1 MVIGNVSLDIADWWL
16 MAGSSMMA
24 ELMRRTWAM
33 TWKDVTVE
41 LRARERVNAM
51 LFFAALVLFIF
62 NFAMGPDQE
71 KLRAAAPGL
80 LWLAFLFTGMLG
92 LGRSFQ
98 AERENECFEE
108 LLLTPGDRESL
119 YFGKLFGNIL
129 FMLMAEALILPLSA
143 ILYNLDIWASLPA
156 LGLVA
161 FLGTVGFSAI
171 GTLLAAMTAHM
182 RAREVMLP
190 LLLLPLTVPV
200 ILGSVHATGAILAG
214 QGLGEAIHWLK
225 LLAGFDIVFLVA
237 CPLAFEF
244 VLEE

>member
-1 MVIGNVSLDIADWWL
+1 
-16 MAGSSMMA
+16 MAILA
-24 ELMRRTWAM
+24 ETARRTWAM
-33 TWKDVTVE
+33 AWKDVTVE

-62 NFAMGPDQE
+62 NFAVGPDLSR
-71 KLRAAAPGL
+71 LRAVAPGL

-119 YFGKLFGNIL
+119 YLGKLAGNLL
-129 FMLMAEALILPLSA
+129 FMVAAEALILPLFA
-143 ILYNLDIWASLPA
+143 VLYNLDIWGLLPA
-156 LGLVA
+156 LLLVA
-161 FLGTVGFSAI
+161 VLGSIGFSTI

-190 LLLLPLTVPV
+190 LLLFPLTVPV
-200 ILGSVHATGAILAG
+200 ILGAVRSTEAILLG
-214 QGLGEAIHWLK
+214 EGLGQVAHWLK
-225 LLAGFDIVFLVA
+225 LLIGFDIVFLVV

>member
-1 MVIGNVSLDIADWWL
+1 
-16 MAGSSMMA
+16 MAVLA
-24 ELMRRTWAM
+24 EAARRTWAM
-33 TWKDVTVE
+33 AWKDVRVE

-62 NFAMGPDQE
+62 NFAIGPDRE
-71 KLRAAAPGL
+71 RLRQVAPGL

-92 LGRSFQ
+92 LARSFQ

-119 YFGKLFGNIL
+119 YLGKLAGNLL
-129 FMLMAEALILPLSA
+129 FMVAAEALILPLFA
-143 ILYNLDIWASLPA
+143 VLYNLDIWSLLPS
-156 LGLVA
+156 LMLVA
-161 FLGTVGFSAI
+161 ILGSIGFSTI

-200 ILGSVHATGAILAG
+200 ILGAVRSTEAILLG
-214 QGLGEAIHWLK
+214 EGLGQVAHWLK
-225 LLAGFDIVFLVA
+225 LLVGFDVVFLVV

>member
-1 MVIGNVSLDIADWWL
+1 MV
-16 MAGSSMMA
+16 A
-24 ELMRRTWAM
+24 EVLRRTWAM

-62 NFAMGPDQE
+62 NFALGPDRE
-71 KLRAAAPGL
+71 KLREVAPGL

-98 AERENECFEE
+98 AERENDCFEE
-108 LLLTPGDRESL
+108 LLLTPGDRESI
-119 YFGKLFGNIL
+119 YFGKLAGNIL
-129 FMLMAEALILPLSA
+129 FMVTAEAFILPLFG
-143 ILYNLDIWASLPA
+143 ILYNLDIWDRLIPLAT
-156 LGLVA
+156 VA

-171 GTLLAAMTAHM
+171 GTLLAAMTAHL

-190 LLLLPLTVPV
+190 LLLFPLTVPV
-200 ILGSVHATGAILAG
+200 ILASVRSTESILG
-214 QGLGEAIHWLK
+214 GGGLSEVGHWLK
-225 LLAGFDIVFLVA
+225 LLGGFDVIFMVV

>member
-1 MVIGNVSLDIADWWL
+1 
-16 MAGSSMMA
+16 MAALA
-24 ELMRRTWAM
+24 EAARRTWAM
-33 TWKDVTVE
+33 AWKDVRVE

-62 NFAMGPDQE
+62 NFAVGPDLTR
-71 KLRAAAPGL
+71 LRDVAPGL

-119 YFGKLFGNIL
+119 YLGKLAGNLL
-129 FMLMAEALILPLSA
+129 FMVAAEAVILPLFGV
-143 ILYNLDIWASLPA
+143 LYNLDLWAQLPA
-156 LGLVA
+156 LLLVA
-161 FLGTVGFSAI
+161 VLGSLGFSTI

-190 LLLLPLTVPV
+190 VLLFPLTVPV
-200 ILGSVHATGAILAG
+200 ILGAVRSTEAVLLGE
-214 QGLGEAIHWLK
+214 GLGAVTHWLK
-225 LLAGFDIVFLVA
+225 LLVGFDVVFLVV

>member
-1 MVIGNVSLDIADWWL
+1 MG
-16 MAGSSMMA
+16 AG
-24 ELMRRTWAM
+24 EVMRRTWAM
-33 TWKDVTVE
+33 TWKDVRVE
-41 LRARERVNAM
+41 LRARERMNAM

-62 NFAMGPDQE
+62 NFALGPDLS
-71 KLRAAAPGL
+71 KLREAAPGL

-119 YFGKLFGNIL
+119 YFGKLAGNIL
-129 FMLMAEALILPLSA
+129 FMVMAEALILPLFA
-143 ILYNLDIWASLPA
+143 ILYNVEIWAALPG
-156 LGLVA
+156 LLLVA
-161 FLGTVGFSAI
+161 FLGTVGFSTI
-171 GTLLAAMTAHM
+171 GTLLAAMTAHL

-190 LLLLPLTVPV
+190 LLLFPLTVPV
-200 ILGSVHATGAILAG
+200 ILGSVKATDALLGGAGLA
-214 QGLGEAIHWLK
+214 EASHWVK
-225 LLAGFDIVFLVA
+225 LLGGFDVVFLVV

>member
-1 MVIGNVSLDIADWWL
+1 
-16 MAGSSMMA
+16 MMA
-24 ELMRRTWAM
+24 AELARRTWAM
-33 TWKDVTVE
+33 TWKDVRVE
-41 LRARERVNAM
+41 LRARERLNAM

-62 NFAMGPDQE
+62 NFALGPDLS
-71 KLRAAAPGL
+71 KLREAAPGL

-119 YFGKLFGNIL
+119 YFGKLAGNIL
-129 FMLMAEALILPLSA
+129 FMVMAEALILPLFA
-143 ILYNLDIWASLPA
+143 ILYNLEIWAALPG
-156 LGLVA
+156 LLLVA
-161 FLGTVGFSAI
+161 FLGTVGFSTI
-171 GTLLAAMTAHM
+171 GTLLAAMTAHL

-190 LLLLPLTVPV
+190 LLLFPLTVPV
-200 ILGSVHATGAILAG
+200 ILGSVKATEALLSGGGLA
-214 QGLGEAIHWLK
+214 EASHWVK
-225 LLAGFDIVFLVA
+225 LLCGFDVVFLVI

>member
-1 MVIGNVSLDIADWWL
+1 
-16 MAGSSMMA
+16 MMA
-24 ELMRRTWAM
+24 EVLRRTWAM
-33 TWKDVTVE
+33 AWKDVTVE

-62 NFAMGPDQE
+62 NFAIGPDLGR
-71 KLRAAAPGL
+71 LRQVAPGL

-119 YFGKLFGNIL
+119 YLGKLAGNLL
-129 FMLMAEALILPLSA
+129 FMVMAEVLILPLFA
-143 ILYNLDIWASLPA
+143 VLYNLDIWTLLPA
-156 LGLVA
+156 LLLVA
-161 FLGTVGFSAI
+161 ILGSIGFSTI

-190 LLLLPLTVPV
+190 LLLFPLTVPV
-200 ILGSVHATGAILAG
+200 ILGAVRTTEAVLLGDGLLSVA
-214 QGLGEAIHWLK
+214 HWLK
-225 LLAGFDIVFLVA
+225 LLIGFDVVFLVV

>member
-1 MVIGNVSLDIADWWL
+1 MVL
-16 MAGSSMMA
+16 A
-24 ELMRRTWAM
+24 EVARRTWVM

-51 LFFAALVLFIF
+51 FFFAALVLFIF
-62 NFAMGPDQE
+62 NFALGPDQE
-71 KLRAAAPGL
+71 RLAQVAPGL

-98 AERENECFEE
+98 SERENDCFEE

-119 YFGKLFGNIL
+119 YFGKLAGNVL
-129 FMLMAEALILPLSA
+129 FMCMAEAVILPLFG
-143 ILYNLDIWASLPA
+143 ILYNLDIWRHLPA
-156 LGLVA
+156 LALVA
-161 FLGTVGFSAI
+161 ALGTVGFSTI
-171 GTLLAAMTAHM
+171 GTLLAAMTAHL

-190 LLLLPLTVPV
+190 LLLFPLTVPV
-200 ILGSVHATGAILAG
+200 ILGSVRATEAILGGA
-214 QGLGEAIHWLK
+214 GLGEVGHWLK
-225 LLAGFDIVFLVA
+225 LLLAFDVIFLVA

>member
-1 MVIGNVSLDIADWWL
+1 
-16 MAGSSMMA
+16 MMT
-24 ELMRRTWAM
+24 EVLRRTWAM

-41 LRARERVNAM
+41 LRARERVTAM

-62 NFAMGPDQE
+62 NFALGPDRE
-71 KLRAAAPGL
+71 RLAEGASGL

-108 LLLTPGDRESL
+108 LLLTPGDRESI
-119 YFGKLFGNIL
+119 YFGKLAGNVL
-129 FMLMAEALILPLSA
+129 FMCMAEAMILPLFG
-143 ILYNLDIWASLPA
+143 ILYNLDIWRHIPA
-156 LGLVA
+156 LALIA
-161 FLGTVGFSAI
+161 LLGTVGFSTI
-171 GTLLAAMTAHM
+171 GTLLAAMTAHL

-200 ILGSVHATGAILAG
+200 VLGSVRATDAILG
-214 QGLGEAIHWLK
+214 GGGLAEVSHWVK
-225 LLAGFDIVFLVA
+225 LLAGFDVVFLVA

>member
-1 MVIGNVSLDIADWWL
+1 MSPV
-16 MAGSSMMA
+16 A
-24 ELMRRTWAM
+24 EGTLVGLLRRTWAM

-62 NFAMGPDQE
+62 NFALGPDRE
-71 KLRAAAPGL
+71 KLREVAPGL

-108 LLLTPGDRESL
+108 LLLTPGDRESIF
-119 YFGKLFGNIL
+119 FGKLAGNIL
-129 FMLMAEALILPLSA
+129 FMVTAEALILPLFG
-143 ILYNLDIWASLPA
+143 ILYNLDIWAYLPA
-156 LGLVA
+156 LALVA
-161 FLGTVGFSAI
+161 LLGTVGFSTL
-171 GTLLAAMTAHM
+171 GTLLAAMTAHL

-190 LLLLPLTVPV
+190 LLLFPLTVPV
-200 ILGSVHATGAILAG
+200 ILGSVRATEAILAG
-214 QGLGEAIHWLK
+214 QGLGEVSHWLK
-225 LLAGFDIVFLVA
+225 LLGGFDLVFLVVS
-237 CPLAFEF
+237 PLAFEF

>member
-1 MVIGNVSLDIADWWL
+1 MSGR
-16 MAGSSMMA
+16 GSSSVSTRA
-24 ELMRRTWAM
+24 EGMVAGVLRRTWAM

-41 LRARERVNAM
+41 LRARERINAM

-62 NFAMGPDQE
+62 NFALGPDQE
-71 KLRAAAPGL
+71 KLREVAPGL

-108 LLLTPGDRESL
+108 LLLTPGDRESI
-119 YFGKLFGNIL
+119 YFGKLAGNVL
-129 FMLMAEALILPLSA
+129 FMVTAEALILPLFG
-143 ILYNLDIWASLPA
+143 ILYNLDIWRLLPSLA
-156 LGLVA
+156 LVA

-171 GTLLAAMTAHM
+171 GTLLAAMTAHL

-190 LLLLPLTVPV
+190 LLLFPLTVPV
-200 ILGSVHATGAILAG
+200 ILGSVRATEGILAG
-214 QGLGEAIHWLK
+214 GGLGEVSHWLK
-225 LLAGFDIVFLVA
+225 LLGGFDVIFLAV
-237 CPLAFEF
+237 CPLVFEF

>member
-1 MVIGNVSLDIADWWL
+1 MSAL
-16 MAGSSMMA
+16 A
-24 ELMRRTWAM
+24 EVARRTWAM
-33 TWKDVTVE
+33 AWKDVTVE

-62 NFAMGPDQE
+62 NFAVGPDRE
-71 KLRAAAPGL
+71 RLREVSPGL

-119 YFGKLFGNIL
+119 YLGKLAGNLL
-129 FMLMAEALILPLSA
+129 FMVAAEVLILPLFA
-143 ILYNLDIWASLPA
+143 VLYNLDIWTLLPA
-156 LGLVA
+156 LLLVA
-161 FLGTVGFSAI
+161 ILGSIGFSSI

-190 LLLLPLTVPV
+190 LLLFPLTVPV
-200 ILGSVHATGAILAG
+200 ILGSVRATEALL
-214 QGLGEAIHWLK
+214 LGEGLMSAAHWLK
-225 LLAGFDIVFLVA
+225 LLIGFDIVFLVV